1 MEAEEYEQIP
11 WSNLVA
17 ESEPAVD
24 RRLYIAGAA
33 VAAVVVVFLAAR
45 MFGSP
50 APQLAAPLPETASP
64 SVAPAIVDSLPTAAV
79 DAVPI
84 APAEPIGSV
93 SEADLMADAG
103 GSELMNVDVPVLI
116 AEWFVTDFFTRD
128 GSPETLASLE
138 AAVATDELGAAL
150 PHHEESTENVF
161 VEWARVFDLIESA
174 DSIQASVAYRSVH
187 SEEGGFV
194 RDPVRAVE
202 LTLTDS
208 GQGWVVASLP
218 SVIALPR

>member
-17 ESEPAVD
+17 ESEPTVD

-33 VAAVVVVFLAAR
+33 VAVVVVVFLAAR
-45 MFGSP
+45 LFGSP
-50 APQLAAPLPETASP
+50 ASQLAAPVPGAP
-64 SVAPAIVDSLPTAAV
+64 PPAVAPVVADPPPT
-79 DAVPI
+79 VPVV
-84 APAEPIGSV
+84 PAEPIGSV

-103 GSELMNVDVPVLI
+103 ESDSMNVDVPVLI

-138 AAVATDELGAAL
+138 AAVATDELGAEL
-150 PHHEESTENVF
+150 PHHEEPTETVF
-161 VEWARVFDLIESA
+161 VEWARVFDLVEND
-174 DSIQASVAYRSVH
+174 DSIQVSVAYRSVH
-187 SEEGGFV
+187 SEEAGFV

-202 LTLTDS
+202 LTLTEI
-208 GQGWVVASLP
+208 GQVWLVSSLP
-218 SVIALPR
+218 SVVGLPR